1 MVTRRRSLLLLVAAA
16 LLAIPVPALAQQ
28 GKQTGLKLKTVVID
42 PGHGGKDAGCVS
54 RDGKTYEKTITL
66 DIARR
71 LAKKIESA
79 YQDVDVIM
87 TRTDDRFVELEKR
100 AVTANK
106 AGANLFISIHVNSV
120 EKGTSANGY
129 SIHVLGQSQRKGN
142 DLYSKNL
149 DLVKRE
155 NSVIM
160 LEDNYQTRYQ
170 GFDPNDPQSSI
181 IFSLMQN
188 AHLNASL
195 GFAEDVA
202 DAMSH
207 GPIVNSRGVSQD
219 PFWVLWRTTMPS
231 VLVEVGFMSNPNDL
245 TTLRSPEGRDAI
257 ATNLF
262 NAFWAFKTRYDRTMS
277 TADVRGK
284 DLQNAGAVEEKPSEE
299 KKEAAPEQPV
309 QEEPEEEKP
318 VQEEKQEEAQPEQP
332 EVKAPPVVEQKP
344 VEKKPVEKPAE
355 KPKVE
360 PQPAPATGDIYYGIQ
375 VAAVSKQVKPGD
387 PFFKGYKPVEVFNGK
402 LYKYLVCTN
411 ASLDEVKKKIP
422 EVKTAFKDCFV
433 VKVVNGNTSVVR

>member
-1 MVTRRRSLLLLVAAA
+1 MKTCSFFPVLLVAAVM
-16 LLAIPVPALAQQ
+16 LAIPVPTRAQ
-28 GKQTGLKLKTVVID
+28 GGLKLKTVVID
-42 PGHGGKDAGCVS
+42 AGHGGKDAGCVS
-54 RDGKTYEKTITL
+54 RDKKTYEKNVAL
-66 DIARR
+66 DIAQR
-71 LAKKIESA
+71 LEKKINA
-79 YQDVDVIM
+79 AFTDVDVKM
-87 TRTDDRFVELEKR
+87 TRRDDRFVELEKR
-100 AVTANK
+100 AVFANR
-106 AGANLFISIHVNSV
+106 ANANLFISIHVNAV
-120 EKGTSANGY
+120 EKGTQANGY

-202 DAMSH
+202 DAMSR

-284 DLQNAGAVEEKPSEE
+284 DLQNAGAVEEKPAAE
-299 KKEAAPEQPV
+299 KPVVQEQQV
-309 QEEPEEEKP
+309 QEEPE
-318 VQEEKQEEAQPEQP
+318 
-332 EVKAPPVVEQKP
+332 VKTPPVVEQ
-344 VEKKPVEKPAE
+344 KPVEKPAE

-360 PQPAPATGDIYYGIQ
+360 QKPVEKPKAEAKPATGDIYYGIQ

-387 PFFKGYKPVEVFNGK
+387 PFFKGYKPVEVYNGK
-402 LYKYLVCTN
+402 LYKYLVCTSP
-411 ASLDEVKKKIP
+411 SLDEVKKKFP
-422 EVKTAFKDCFV
+422 EVKATFKDCFV
-433 VKVVNGNTSVVR
+433 VKVANGNTSVVR